1 VAGAFEVTKR
11 VAWLLRGGGAGLLL
25 KPGGENIV
33 TWKGQS
39 FSAGRIVY
47 PNGHLFKL
55 LSDIPTTNGPSWQD
69 EGVDRELI
77 PRRVAPIDP
86 GS

>member
-1 VAGAFEVTKR
+1 
-11 VAWLLRGGGAGLLL
+11 L
-25 KPGGENIV
+25 
-33 TWKGQS
+33 
-39 FSAGRIVY
+39 Y
-47 PNGHLFKL
+47 KL

-77 PRRVAPIDP
+77 PRYVPAIDP